1 MMSSCEAGIDMVRTW
16 AATFF
21 QHRKRLWL
29 VQLHI
34 SALGMEAG
42 TEQ

>member
-1 MMSSCEAGIDMVRTW
+1 MMSSCEGGIDMVHTR

-21 QHRKRLWL
+21 QHRKMLWL
-29 VQLHI
+29 VQRHI